1 MSTPTTSTLEE
12 QIAALEVAPGTAA
25 VVWLGQ
31 GGYLFKS
38 PGGVTIML
46 DPYFSDFAEPAW
58 GMQRA
63 IPPVIDAARFAPD
76 ILLVTHWHEDHLDMP
91 TVRSY
96 AQQPEIIIAGP
107 ASCVER
113 AQVWGWPTERTVI
126 LEQGDTHE
134 FGDVTVTATFARHEV
149 AAAMTPDAVGFLLET
164 GGLRLWNVADTEYD
178 ARLRGMSDQEIDVA
192 FVPINGVGGNLNAH
206 EAALLM
212 WHVAPRIA
220 IPMHYGMW
228 PAAQYGPGA
237 TLDPELFRATLT
249 RLGGSSKVQVLREGE
264 IVTFTAGDAT

>member
-1 MSTPTTSTLEE
+1 MSTPTTTTLEE

-31 GGYLFKS
+31 GGYLFKFPS
-38 PGGVTIML
+38 GQTIML

-58 GMQRA
+58 GVRRA
-63 IPPVIDAARFAPD
+63 IPAVIDAARFTPD
-76 ILLVTHWHEDHLDMP
+76 VLLVTHWHEDHLDRH
-91 TVRSY
+91 TVRYY
-96 AQQPEIIIAGP
+96 AQQPAIIIAGP

-113 AQVWGWPTERTVI
+113 AQIWGWPAARTVT
-126 LEQGDTHE
+126 LEQGDTHV

-149 AAAMTPDAVGFLLET
+149 PAAMTPDAVGFLLET
-164 GGLRLWNVADTEYD
+164 DGLRLWNVADTEYD
-178 ARLRGMSDQEIDVA
+178 ARLRPMREREIDVA

-212 WHVAPRIA
+212 WHVAPRVA

-228 PAAQYGPGA
+228 PAEQYGSGA
-237 TLDPELFRATLT
+237 TLDPELFRETLT
-249 RLGGSSKVQVLREGE
+249 RLGGASEVRVLREGE
-264 IVTFTAGDAT
+264 IVTFAAGDAT

>member
-25 VVWLGQ
+25 VAWLGQ

-38 PGGVTIML
+38 PAGVTIML

-58 GMQRA
+58 GMQRS
-63 IPPVIDAARFAPD
+63 IPAVIDAARFTPD
-76 ILLVTHWHEDHLDMP
+76 VLLVTHWHEDHLDMH

-96 AQQPEIIIAGP
+96 AQQPEIVIAGP
-107 ASCVER
+107 ASCVDR
-113 AQVWGWPTERTVI
+113 ARIWGWPAERTVI
-126 LEQGDTHE
+126 LERGDTQT
-134 FGDVTVTATFARHEV
+134 FGDVAVTATFARHEV
-149 AAAMTPDAVGFLLET
+149 AAAMTPDAVGFLLEM

-178 ARLRGMSDQEIDVA
+178 ARLRPMAEREIDVA

-212 WHVAPRIA
+212 WHVAPRVA

-228 PAAQYGPGA
+228 PAEQYGPGA
-237 TLDPELFRATLT
+237 TLDPELFRETLT
-249 RLGGSSKVQVLREGE
+249 RLGGSSEVQVLREGE
-264 IVTFTAGDAT
+264 IVTFAAAGNA

>member
-1 MSTPTTSTLEE
+1 MSTSTASTLED

-38 PGGVTIML
+38 PGGVTIMV

-58 GMQRA
+58 GMRRL
-63 IPPVIDAARFAPD
+63 IPPVIDASRFTPD
-76 ILLVTHWHEDHLDMP
+76 VLLVTHWHEDHLDMP
-91 TVRSY
+91 TVRHY
-96 AQQPEIIIAGP
+96 AQQRDIIIAGP
-107 ASCVER
+107 DSCVGR
-113 AQVWGWPTERTVI
+113 AQIWGWPAERTVV
-126 LEQGDTHE
+126 LEQGDAHT

-149 AAAMTPDAVGFLLET
+149 PAAMTPDAVGYLLET

-178 ARLRGMSDQEIDVA
+178 ARLRPMSEQEIDVA

-228 PAAQYGPGA
+228 TPEQYGPGA
-237 TLDPELFRATLT
+237 TLDPELFRETLN
-249 RLGGSSKVQVLREGE
+249 RLGGSSEVHVLREGE
-264 IVTFTAGDAT
+264 IVTFGAGELV